1 MFAVFGIAMC
11 LGVGPQRRL
20 DLRFTSAAP
29 SQDVVALGIVPSF
42 FTSYLH

>member
-1 MFAVFGIAMC
+1 MFAAFGIAMC
-11 LGVGPQRRL
+11 LGVGSKRRL

-29 SQDVVALGIVPSF
+29 LQDVVALGIATSF